1 MLTDDDVAAEFTHAF
16 NEQASRSSP
25 APIDAAGL
33 FRRAR
38 RQRRRQL
45 GTGVA
50 AVMAVAG
57 LVTGLM
63 ITGTGPS
70 APPHAQGR
78 LPGNTLLDARVVP
91 SLTAKAADAGLPSY
105 YIVASDPKLAPLPVR
120 NSATGKV
127 VGVVSPPAACD
138 PKSLS
143 LAAAAH
149 HRDFV
154 FACSTS
160 AQSISFY
167 RFPISS

>member
-25 APIDAAGL
+25 APIDAAGP
-33 FRRAR
+33 FRRAG

-50 AVMAVAG
+50 AVVAVAG

-63 ITGTGPS
+63 ITGGPP

-91 SLTAKAADAGLPSY
+91 SLTAKAVDAGLPSY

-127 VGVVSPPAACD
+127 VGTVSPPAACD

-143 LAAAAH
+143 LAAAAND
-149 HRDFV
+149 RDFV

-167 RFPISS
+167 RFQISS